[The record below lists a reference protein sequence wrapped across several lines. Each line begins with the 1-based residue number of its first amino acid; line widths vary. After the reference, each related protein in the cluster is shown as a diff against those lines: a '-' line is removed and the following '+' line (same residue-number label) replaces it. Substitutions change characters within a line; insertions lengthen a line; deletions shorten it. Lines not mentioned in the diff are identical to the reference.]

1 MIPNKQIIKK
11 AITLLESKGYKVV
24 KKRNNLINHLD
35 VLKESKESEKQ
46 ELVNI
51 TKEILNNDRFKLL
64 SKMHS
69 QQSNEVIKRMIMDKL
84 DKAEKISK
92 DYKYIIVRILN
103 DMPNTIDV
111 VNYLYQ
117 CAKKN
122 PML

>member
-1 MIPNKQIIKK
+1 MILNKQIIKK

-24 KKRNNLINHLD
+24 KKNNLINHLD
-35 VLKESKESEKQ
+35 LLKESKESEKQ
-46 ELVNI
+46 ELINI
-51 TKEILNNDRFKLL
+51 SEEILNNDRFKLL

-69 QQSNEVIKRMIMDKL
+69 QQSNEVIKRMIMDRL

-103 DMPNTIDV
+103 NMPNTIDV

>member
-1 MIPNKQIIKK
+1 MILNKQIIKK

-103 DMPNTIDV
+103 NMPNTIDV
-111 VNYLYQ
+111 VNYLFNIN
-117 CAKKN
+117 K
-122 PML
+122 LR

>member
-103 DMPNTIDV
+103 NMPNTIDV